1 MKQLAWQ
8 AASSKHVIMIKQ
20 LRNKSFNLKFSD
32 ILFFVLF
39 LFLVVYILSART
51 NLGYRFYIIR
61 SNSMKPN
68 AVAGDVVVIKS
79 LEQEEIR
86 PGTIIAFWN
95 PSNEKQILVHR
106 VIGIVSNGFV
116 TKGDANEDADSEPV
130 SLDKVLGIY
139 LYRIPVL
146 GFFFEGLKKVIT
158 QLFMERSIGWFI
170 IGIGGLMML
179 TIQGISELKTRK
191 RKKEGA
197 KHEQE

>member
-1 MKQLAWQ
+1 
-8 AASSKHVIMIKQ
+8 
-20 LRNKSFNLKFSD
+20 
-32 ILFFVLF
+32 
-39 LFLVVYILSART
+39 
-51 NLGYRFYIIR
+51 
-61 SNSMKPN
+61 MKPN

-106 VIGIVSNGFV
+106 VIGIASNGFV

-170 IGIGGLMML
+170 LGIGGLMML

-191 RKKEGA
+191 RKKERA